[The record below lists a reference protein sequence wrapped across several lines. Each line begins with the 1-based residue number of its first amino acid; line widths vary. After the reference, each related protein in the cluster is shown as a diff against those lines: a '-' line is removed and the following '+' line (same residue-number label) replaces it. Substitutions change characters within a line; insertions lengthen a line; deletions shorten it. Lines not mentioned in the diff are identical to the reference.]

1 MKAYYLLFRIAIA
14 TLLLCS
20 ISLGGLDQSGN
31 SGAENM
37 TISQFDALVPSGN
50 LESAFVDSGAPQAT
64 MEDAGTEVAAYT
76 DQAPTATDLKTLM
89 PSAVLANP
97 PRYMYYNGDYLAWND
112 FSTTFPSSSPGL
124 WIERAVSW
132 TLYATM
138 PWGGWARELLY
149 VPQASP
155 VVMYEIYPSGYVMG
169 YNLGTVQSGYYYVWY
184 YADAP
189 GRHRNLFSTN
199 VGYSNAV
206 IVDVYSSAIRPV
218 PKPTPDPR
226 KECEARSTDTQT
238 CEWRDGR
245 CQCYMKPA
253 PNPVAD
259 CEARSTDTQ
268 TCEWRDGS
276 CQCYM
281 KPAPNPVADC
291 EARSTDTQTCEW
303 RDGSCQC
310 YMKPAPNPVAECESN
325 PLCDYVDGQCYCRGM
340 NPEPMPGP
348 VPNPNPEPEPFNPA
362 PNPTAD
368 CPDGCYY
375 ANGRCNCMGAGVGSD
390 YSSNAGGEADLGNSE

>member
-1 MKAYYLLFRIAIA
+1 MEKNMKAAYLPIRIVIA

-31 SGAENM
+31 SGAENL
-37 TISQFDALVPSGN
+37 TISEFNALVPAGN
-50 LESAFVDSGAPQAT
+50 LESSFVDTGAPLAT
-64 MEDAGTEVAAYT
+64 SGDAGTEVAAYT
-76 DQAPTATDLKTLM
+76 DHAPPIADLKTLM

-112 FSTTFPSSSPGL
+112 FTNTFPTNNPGL

-132 TLYATM
+132 TLYATL
-138 PWGGWARELLY
+138 PLGGWTRELIY

-155 VVMYEIYPSGYVMG
+155 VTLYEIYPSGYVMG
-169 YNLGTVQSGYYYVWY
+169 YSLGLVQSGYYYIWY
-184 YADAP
+184 YADSP
-189 GRHRNLFSTN
+189 GRHRNLIATN
-199 VGYSNAV
+199 SGYSNAV
-206 IVDVYSSAIRPV
+206 IIDVYSSIVRPV
-218 PKPTPDPR
+218 PKPTPDLR
-226 KECEARSTDTQT
+226 KECEARSSDTQT

-259 CEARSTDTQ
+259 CEARSTDAQ
-268 TCEWRDGS
+268 TCEWSDGR

-291 EARSTDTQTCEW
+291 E
-303 RDGSCQC
+303 
-310 YMKPAPNPVAECESN
+310 SN
-325 PLCDYVDGQCYCRGM
+325 PLCDYVGGQCYCRGY

-362 PNPTAD
+362 PNPVAN

-375 ANGRCNCMGAGVGSD
+375 ANGRCNCMGLGGGND
-390 YSSNAGGEADLGNSE
+390 YSSNEGSDLATE

>member
-37 TISQFDALVPSGN
+37 TISQFDAMVPSGN
-50 LESAFVDSGAPQAT
+50 LESVFVESGAPQAT
-64 MEDAGTEVAAYT
+64 SEDAGTEVAAYT
-76 DQAPTATDLKTLM
+76 DQVPPANDLKTLM
-89 PSAVLANP
+89 PSAVIANP

-112 FSTTFPSSSPGL
+112 FSATFSSNSPGL

-138 PWGGWARELLY
+138 PWGGWSRELLY

-155 VVMYEIYPSGYVMG
+155 VIMYEIYPSGYVMG
-169 YNLGTVQSGYYYVWY
+169 YNLGMVQSGYYYIWY

-281 KPAPNPVADC
+281 KPAPNPA
-291 EARSTDTQTCEW
+291 
-303 RDGSCQC
+303 
-310 YMKPAPNPVAECESN
+310 AECENN
-325 PLCDYVDGQCYCRGM
+325 PLCDYIGGQCYCRGL

-375 ANGRCNCMGAGVGSD
+375 ANGRCNCMGAGIGND
-390 YSSNAGGEADLGNSE
+390 YSSNAGGEADLGNNE